1 MNQKRSDHPLYPTES
16 LVTRALNLA
25 AQDAIDLHRQ
35 SGRAL
40 IGWEEGQVAF
50 IPWQF
55 ADVPDNLMR
64 FTAEVDA
71 EGKLELAVPLP
82 TGTKVEVLV
91 IASESDDC
99 TNLVGASRPTDD
111 FRDNPVDA
119 AEWNEP

>member
-1 MNQKRSDHPLYPTES
+1 VNQGQSDLPLYPTES
-16 LVTRALNLA
+16 LVTRALDLA

-55 ADVPDNLMR
+55 ADVPYNLMR
-64 FTAEVDA
+64 FMAEVDA

-91 IASESDDC
+91 IA
-99 TNLVGASRPTDD
+99 
-111 FRDNPVDA
+111 
-119 AEWNEP
+119 